1 MIKATEGLLDSSR
14 LNGVKTSFLKKPLC
28 TSWVQLHTQVL
39 CGCSVVYV
47 YSTFFALTDF
57 ISFEEPNLDLCWKAN
72 LAFWVQPIYLP
83 GTELCK

>member
-57 ISFEEPNLDLCWKAN
+57 ISFEDPNLDL
-72 LAFWVQPIYLP
+72 LFFLEGVQPIYLP
-83 GTELCK
+83 GTGIL

>member
-57 ISFEEPNLDLCWKAN
+57 ISFEDPNLDL
-72 LAFWVQPIYLP
+72 FGGGRGVQPIYLP